1 MVDADLYGELKNL
14 CRRSLPER
22 LDQSVSQIRSVAEGR
37 HPVVS
42 MSLAWREGR
51 QPRVEKLLVRRY
63 ADPWTWW
70 ATDGA
75 DKAQTEWTVMRWLY
89 GLGYPIPPLYASGA
103 SGKEPYLLKGSVS
116 GRQVS
121 LEDGVEA
128 ENYAR
133 WLAVELSRLHRLTP
147 PASVRD
153 ALQEISLKH
162 ELARL
167 ADLAAQCANED
178 LEKAVTSLYRDDME
192 GLPLCVLHGD
202 PRSENVLC
210 DAQGITALVGWEDA
224 VWGDPRWDIARA
236 MNELYAG
243 ESRAPAASFRQ
254 VYEDRTGWRLED
266 LTYWMALTATQR
278 WVLVEW
284 ADTEERAEQAAGLL
298 AEREPIRERAWRALT
313 RLRHGD
319 GQ

>member
-1 MVDADLYGELKNL
+1 MVDAALYGELKSL

-22 LDQSVSQIRSVAEGR
+22 LDQNVSQIRSAAEGR
-37 HPVVS
+37 HPLVS
-42 MSLAWREGR
+42 LSLAWREGR

-70 ATDGA
+70 ATEGA
-75 DKAQTEWTVMRWLY
+75 DKAQIEWTVMRWLY
-89 GLGYPIPPLYASGA
+89 GLGHPIPPLYASGTSDQA
-103 SGKEPYLLKGSVS
+103 PYLLMGSVS
-116 GRQVS
+116 GRPVS
-121 LEDGVEA
+121 LESEA
-128 ENYAR
+128 DAERYAR

-153 ALQEISLKH
+153 TLLEISVPQ

-167 ADLAAQCANED
+167 ADLAAECANED
-178 LEKAVTSLYRDDME
+178 LEKAVASLHRDELE

-202 PRSENVLC
+202 PQSQNVLC
-210 DAQGITALVGWEDA
+210 DAQGITALAGWEDA
-224 VWGDPRWDIARA
+224 VWGDPRWDVARA
-236 MNELYAG
+236 MNDLYAA
-243 ESRAPAASFRQ
+243 ERRAAAASFRQ
-254 VYEDRTGWRLED
+254 VYEERTERRLDE

-284 ADTEERAEQAAGLL
+284 ADREGRSEQAAGLL
-298 AEREPIRERAWRALT
+298 AERDTIREQAWRALT
-313 RLRHGD
+313 RLRHSD